1 MATPETP
8 AFSRSNPFAWPR
20 VNYRLSLASILA
32 LSFGSLITVA
42 ILLVLGFAIVS
53 AARNTVD
60 LLRDKADLGIGIITS
75 EIEDHLKSARDQ
87 VSFVTRA
94 LETGSLDVSDFDQ
107 MGKLLFGAMAADP
120 AIGALAFLYPD
131 GGAVI
136 ADRMA
141 DPARSYRVDYAA
153 DAAVKQALDH
163 GRVSDEPIWGPPSY
177 RPDFDRTILSWQSPV
192 RKDGEFRGVL
202 VAAISVRT
210 LSEYLKRAV
219 EHLGRNVFVLYGEKR
234 VLAHRL
240 MAAGYPGLSLRNPL
254 PRLDG
259 FGDRT
264 LGQMWDRESMR
275 PSIIELRPP
284 LQSHVTDIDGV
295 EHVFIYRRLETYTG
309 TPWYVGMHF
318 PRDVVAGEV
327 NRLQNSIIAGLIALV
342 LSVALALLMGWRLAR
357 PVARLSSAARLVGE
371 MQLEDIGELPRSRVR
386 ELDEQS
392 SAFNAMTG
400 ALKWFQAYVPRSLV
414 RQLVRE
420 GDLAALA
427 SGRRNVTVMFT
438 DIAGYSTVSEG
449 KGAAEIA
456 ALLNHHFAIVTREI
470 EAEGGTV
477 DKFIG
482 DSVMAFWGAPEKQKN
497 RAIRACR
504 AALAIRAGI
513 AADNEARADRAELP
527 ICMRIG
533 IHSGEATV
541 GNIGTQDRINY
552 TVIGD
557 DVNVAQRLEQIGKQ
571 VTPDAEAAISISAAT
586 VADLDSSFDIEP
598 VGEMEVKGR
607 TAPVRVYR
615 LVGTVQE
622 LATQA

>member
-1 MATPETP
+1 MLSREGKQTDRGAVGAEFIGYNRRRREALLLQEFPHQPNCRPSVPAGLNQKIQDFALTVHGTPEIELPPSNYDDHLVQVP
-8 AFSRSNPFAWPR
+8 AFGRSWPPTLNPPR
-20 VNYRLSLASILA
+20 IGPTEFQDPSSNCLIRDVETTLGKQVLNVPIAQRETAIEPGGMLDDDRWKAVTTVGYLAHPETLKHRPCRSHAVN
-32 LSFGSLITVA
+32 
-42 ILLVLGFAIVS
+42 
-53 AARNTVD
+53 
-60 LLRDKADLGIGIITS
+60 
-75 EIEDHLKSARDQ
+75 
-87 VSFVTRA
+87 VT
-94 LETGSLDVSDFDQ
+94 
-107 MGKLLFGAMAADP
+107 MP
-120 AIGALAFLYPD
+120 
-131 GGAVI
+131 
-136 ADRMA
+136 
-141 DPARSYRVDYAA
+141 
-153 DAAVKQALDH
+153 
-163 GRVSDEPIWGPPSY
+163 
-177 RPDFDRTILSWQSPV
+177 
-192 RKDGEFRGVL
+192 
-202 VAAISVRT
+202 AISVRT

-219 EHLGRNVFVLYGEKR
+219 EHLGRNVFVLYGEER

-240 MAAGYPGLSLRNPL
+240 MAEGYPGLSLRYPL

-259 FGDRT
+259 FGDRI
-264 LGQMWDRESMR
+264 LGRMWDRESMR
-275 PSIIELRPP
+275 PSIIELHPP

-309 TPWYVGMHF
+309 IPWYAGMHF

-342 LSVALALLMGWRLAR
+342 LSVALALLTGWRLAR
-357 PVARLSSAARLVGE
+357 PVARLSSTARLVGE
-371 MQLEDIGELPRSRVR
+371 MQLEDIRELPRSRVR

-438 DIAGYSTVSEG
+438 DIAGCSTVSEG

-456 ALLNHHFAIVTREI
+456 ELLNHHFAIVTREI

-497 RAIRACR
+497 RAIHACR

-513 AADNEARADRAELP
+513 AADNEVRADRAELP

-541 GNIGTQDRINY
+541 GNIGTRDRINY

-571 VTPDAEAAISISAAT
+571 VTPDAEVAISISAAT

>member
-8 AFSRSNPFAWPR
+8 NFSRSNPFAWPR
-20 VNYRLSLASILA
+20 MNYHLSLASILA

-42 ILLVLGFAIVS
+42 ILFVLGFAIVS
-53 AARNTVD
+53 ATRNTVD
-60 LLRDKADLGIGIITS
+60 LLRDRADLVIGIITS

-94 LETGSLDVSDFDQ
+94 LEAGSLDVSDFDQ
-107 MGKLLFGAMAADP
+107 MEKLLFGAMAADP

-153 DAAVKQALDH
+153 DTAVKQALDY

-177 RPDFDRTILSWQSPV
+177 RPDFDRTILSWQSSV
-192 RKDGEFRGVL
+192 RKEGEFRGVL
-202 VAAISVRT
+202 VAAIGVRT

-219 EHLGRNVFVLYGEKR
+219 EHLGPNVFVLYGEER
-234 VLAHRL
+234 VLAHSL
-240 MAAGYPGLSLRNPL
+240 MEAGYPGLSLRDPL

-259 FGDRT
+259 FGDRI

-295 EHVFIYRRLETYTG
+295 EHVFIYRRLETYTR

-318 PRDVVAGEV
+318 PQDVVAGEV

-342 LSVALALLMGWRLAR
+342 FSVALALLMGWRLAR

-371 MQLEDIGELPRSRVR
+371 MQLEDISDLPRSRVR

-420 GDLAALA
+420 GDLAAFA

-513 AADNEARADRAELP
+513 AADNKARADRAELP

-541 GNIGTQDRINY
+541 GNIGTRDRINY

-571 VTPDAEAAISISAAT
+571 VTPDAEVAISISAAT

-615 LVGTVQE
+615 LVGTAKA

>member
-1 MATPETP
+1 M
-8 AFSRSNPFAWPR
+8 
-20 VNYRLSLASILA
+20 
-32 LSFGSLITVA
+32 
-42 ILLVLGFAIVS
+42 
-53 AARNTVD
+53 
-60 LLRDKADLGIGIITS
+60 
-75 EIEDHLKSARDQ
+75 
-87 VSFVTRA
+87 
-94 LETGSLDVSDFDQ
+94 
-107 MGKLLFGAMAADP
+107 
-120 AIGALAFLYPD
+120 
-131 GGAVI
+131 
-136 ADRMA
+136 
-141 DPARSYRVDYAA
+141 
-153 DAAVKQALDH
+153 
-163 GRVSDEPIWGPPSY
+163 
-177 RPDFDRTILSWQSPV
+177 SWQSPV

-219 EHLGRNVFVLYGEKR
+219 EHLGRNVFVLYGEER

-240 MAAGYPGLSLRNPL
+240 MAAGYPGLSLRDPL
-254 PRLDG
+254 PPLDG
-259 FGDRT
+259 FGDRI
-264 LGQMWDRESMR
+264 LGRMWDRESMR
-275 PSIIELRPP
+275 PSIFELRPP

-295 EHVFIYRRLETYTG
+295 EHVFIYRRLETYTR
-309 TPWYVGMHF
+309 TPWYAGMHF

-327 NRLQNSIIAGLIALV
+327 NRLQNSIIIGLIALV

-357 PVARLSSAARLVGE
+357 PVARLSSTVRLVGE
-371 MQLEDIGELPRSRVR
+371 MQLENIRELPRSRVR

-420 GDLAALA
+420 GDPAALA
-427 SGRRNVTVMFT
+427 SGRRSVTVMFT

-456 ALLNHHFAIVTREI
+456 ELLNHHFAIVTGEI

-513 AADNEARADRAELP
+513 AADNEARVDRAELP
-527 ICMRIG
+527 IRMRIG

-541 GNIGTQDRINY
+541 GNIGTEDRINY

-571 VTPDAEAAISISAAT
+571 ITPDAEVAISISAAT

-598 VGEMEVKGR
+598 VGGIEVKGR

-615 LVGTVQE
+615 LVGTVKE